1 MSQDETDQVF
11 DAGALDSLLEIIGGD
26 RDALVDLIGSFL
38 DEGPGL
44 IGRIES
50 AVRDE
55 DPEALRQAAHTM
67 KSSAADFGAMEL
79 SRLCREMEALGHAGR
94 TDGATA
100 LSLRAVAAWQA
111 AAVALRGYMKGW

>member
-50 AVRDE
+50 AARDA

-79 SRLCREMEALGHAGR
+79 SRLCHALETLGRSGR
-94 TDGATA
+94 TDGAPG
-100 LSLRAVAAWQA
+100 LSTRAAVSYRTA
-111 AAVALRGYMKGW
+111 AAALREFMNG